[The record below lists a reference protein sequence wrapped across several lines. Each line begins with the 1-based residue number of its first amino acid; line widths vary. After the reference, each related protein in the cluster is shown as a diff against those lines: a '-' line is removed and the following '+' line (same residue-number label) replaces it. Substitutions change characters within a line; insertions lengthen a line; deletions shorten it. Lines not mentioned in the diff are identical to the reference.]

1 LRIRTDLSKMKI
13 LLVSL
18 EYPPYSFGGVGSH
31 VFNLSRRLAAR
42 NIECAVLSPGPSQQE
57 TEQDGVRHFMIPI
70 SGRAGLKLVS
80 FALKIPR
87 CVERVRERFE
97 FDVLHSHFGPG
108 AFLPPKLLRR
118 VPLIETAHG
127 THLGELTA
135 LQPVGRLMPRELVGK
150 YTVYP
155 ALALLDLLSYAK
167 ATRIVAV
174 SELARQEVSRY
185 GKRFLQKTVVVP
197 NGIQLSDFPLRVAP
211 PPRPHEDVRCLCV
224 AFMQAR
230 KGLDYLIE
238 AFDLL
243 RQRAGGRRIK
253 LTLVGDGPHFGR
265 LNKFVE
271 ERGLS
276 DNVRLTGRL
285 NGSALRAA
293 FEASHL
299 FVLPSLWEGQG
310 IVFLEAMAWGLPIVA
325 TRIPGVVGTLEHAA
339 NALLVPPKDSQA
351 LADAIQ
357 RLAETPEL
365 GRGLASE
372 GLVRVRHFDWNQLV
386 ERIVSLYATA
396 LGGRV

>member
-1 LRIRTDLSKMKI
+1 MKP
-13 LLVSL
+13 LLISL

-31 VFNLSRRLAAR
+31 VFNLSRHLAAR
-42 NIECAVLSPGPSQQE
+42 NIECAVLSPGPSEQE
-57 TEQDGVRHFMIPI
+57 TEQDGVRHFMTPI
-70 SGRAGLKLVS
+70 SGRAGLKLIS

-87 CVERVRERFE
+87 CVERIGQRFE
-97 FDVLHSHFGPG
+97 FDLVHSHFGPA
-108 AFLPPKLLRR
+108 AFLPPRVLRR

-135 LQPVGRLMPRELVGK
+135 LQPVGRLMPRELLGK

-155 ALALLDLLSYAK
+155 TLALLDLLSYAK

-185 GKRFLQKTVVVP
+185 GRRLLKKTVIVP
-197 NGIQLSDFPLRVAP
+197 NGIQLSDFPLRAARS
-211 PPRPHEDVRCLCV
+211 PRPDEDVQCLCV

-243 RQRAGGRRIK
+243 KHRAGGQRIK
-253 LTLVGDGPHFGR
+253 LTVVGDGPHFGR
-265 LNKFVE
+265 LNRLAE

-276 DNVRLTGRL
+276 GHVRFTGRL
-285 NGSALRAA
+285 NGSELRTA
-293 FEASHL
+293 FERSHL
-299 FVLPSLWEGQG
+299 FVLPSVWEGQG

-325 TRIPGVVGTLEHAA
+325 TQIPGVSGTLEHGA
-339 NALLVPPKDSQA
+339 NALLVPPKDGRA
-351 LADAIQ
+351 LADTIQ
-357 RLAETPEL
+357 KLAEDPEL
-365 GRGLASE
+365 GRRLASE
-372 GLVRVRHFDWNQLV
+372 GLVRVRQFDWNQLV

-396 LGGRV
+396 LGGRE